1 MNSNAK
7 ILEVYKEEI
16 KTLKMKIDEYYVENI
31 TMRELLGLPRKKV
44 EKPKEGECI
53 IIDIRTKRRVFY

>member
-1 MNSNAK
+1 MDSNAK

-16 KTLKMKIDEYYVENI
+16 KTLKMKIDEYDGENK

-44 EKPKEGECI
+44 DEPKEGECI
-53 IIDIRTKRRVFY
+53 IIDIRTKRRVFS